1 MRLSRRDFLKWSSL
15 STIGAVSCI
24 FPDREMR
31 MDSPVEMPED
41 LVTGR
46 DNWYATLCDQ
56 CPERE
61 GIIVRVMEGRAKKI
75 RGNPL
80 YPTNQGGQ
88 SARCEGGLQAIY
100 HPDRLAG
107 PMLRAGP
114 RGSGHFEPTTWQ
126 DALARVTN
134 QLRQLQAEGDP
145 GAMLLVT
152 DPLRGQLGNVA
163 GRFASSFGGRHMAFE
178 AMEQLTLNRA
188 VKDVFGQDT
197 LPDFDIDNSAYV
209 LSFGAD
215 LLSTWVSPVR
225 YSRGYGRLRDHSNG
239 GRRGHFAHADPRYS
253 MTAASADQWI
263 PVIPGREGI
272 LALSIAHEIISQ
284 GLGDRSAAQAMT
296 GGAGAAALEA
306 FSPDNVVRT
315 DGPLYVGIPE
325 SMRGVAAADI
335 IRNVAHDFAEGG
347 PALAMGGGE
356 AGAQSNGM
364 FNLSA
369 IYALNFLV
377 GSVGRRLGSGGVVFN
392 PAPPV
397 SAAPV
402 APASLTDWMAVA
414 DDVRERNVRVL
425 MVRGANPVHGLPGSV
440 RFVNAVTTGRPF
452 IVSFSNFL
460 DDTAMMA
467 DVVLP
472 ERLYLEDWGD
482 DVPNPGP
489 GYQVVGFQQPV
500 VNPLPGLDPRS
511 FPDLLLTM
519 SQDLG
524 LDDGLPNTFRDVLRE
539 EARALRELGRGSVQ
553 EATFEGFW
561 NGILQQGGWWDE
573 DAAST
578 AAPPAP
584 PNLAELASRV
594 PTPVVRSVGGGSNV
608 FLMVPFLSNSLLDG
622 RSAHL
627 PWLQATPDPMT
638 SVTWQTWVEINSR
651 KAKEMGLEEGDL
663 VRLVNN
669 EGRAIQ
675 AVVYPHPAMP
685 PNVVGVPVGQ
695 GHLSTVEYA
704 TRDGEK
710 RGDNPISI
718 LTPELEPTTGSLA
731 WGATEVRVEATGQ
744 STRVSKFEGIVP
756 AFPIG
761 VRDEDIVQVTRE

>member
-1 MRLSRRDFLKWSSL
+1 MASS
-15 STIGAVSCI
+15 
-24 FPDREMR
+24 
-31 MDSPVEMPED
+31 VEMPED

-46 DNWYATLCDQ
+46 DNWYATLCEQ

-75 RGNPL
+75 QGNPL
-80 YPTNQGGQ
+80 YPTNLGGQ

-100 HPDRLAG
+100 HPDRLSG

-126 DALARVTN
+126 DALARVTG
-134 QLRQLQAEGDP
+134 QMRQLQAEGNT
-145 GAMLLVT
+145 GAMLVVT
-152 DPLRGQLGNVA
+152 DPLRGQLANVV
-163 GRFASSFGGRHMAFE
+163 GRFASSFGGRHAALE
-178 AMEQLTLNRA
+178 AMEQHALNRA
-188 VKDVFGQDT
+188 VREVFGQES
-197 LPDFDIDNSAYV
+197 LPDLDIDNSSYV

-215 LLSTWVSPVR
+215 ILSTWLSPVR

-239 GRRGHFAHADPRYS
+239 GRRGRFVHADPRYS
-253 MTAASADQWI
+253 MTAANADQWI
-263 PVIPGREGI
+263 PVTPGRGGI

-284 GLGDRSAAQAMT
+284 GMGDPSAARAMT
-296 GGAGAAALEA
+296 GGAGAAALES
-306 FSPDNVVRT
+306 FSVDNVVRP
-315 DGPLYVGIPE
+315 DSPLYVGIPG
-325 SMRGVAAADI
+325 SMRGVAAADV
-335 IRNVAHDFAEGG
+335 IRNVAHDFAQDR
-347 PALAMGGGE
+347 PALALGGGE
-356 AGAQSNGM
+356 AGAQSNGT

-369 IYALNFLV
+369 VYALNFLV
-377 GSVGRRLGSGGVVFN
+377 GSVGGRPGSGGVVFN
-392 PAPPV
+392 PPPPV
-397 SAAPV
+397 ATAST
-402 APASLTDWMAVA
+402 APASLTDWTGLA
-414 DDVRERNVRVL
+414 DDLREGNIRVL
-425 MVRGANPVHGLPGSV
+425 MVRGANPLHSLPGSV
-440 RFVNAVTTGRPF
+440 EFAGAITTGRPF
-452 IVSFSNFL
+452 VVSFSNFL

-519 SQDLG
+519 SQELG

-539 EARALRELGRGSVQ
+539 EAQALHGLGRGSVQ
-553 EATFEGFW
+553 AATFEGFW
-561 NGILQQGGWWDE
+561 NGLLQQGGWWDE
-573 DAAST
+573 DATSADS
-578 AAPPAP
+578 PPAP
-584 PNLAELASRV
+584 PNLAELVSQGE
-594 PTPVVRSVGGGSNV
+594 PMPVVRAVGGGRNV
-608 FLMVPFLSNSLLDG
+608 FRMVPFLSNSLLDG

-627 PWLQATPDPMT
+627 PWLQAAPDPMT

-651 KAKEMGLEEGDL
+651 KAKEMGLEEGDV

-669 EGRAIQ
+669 EGRSIQ

-695 GHLSTVEYA
+695 GHRSSGEYA
-704 TRDGEK
+704 MRDGER
-710 RGDNPISI
+710 RGDNPIHI
-718 LTPELEPTTGSLA
+718 LTPETERATGSLA
-731 WGATEVRVEATGQ
+731 WGATEVRVEATGR